1 MTPNE
6 KFGGL
11 CPALRKQVTDKVFCP
26 IETPMGV
33 RKIRLGLTE
42 ELRGCDQGEGT
53 FVTDKTHS
61 FSDKSTKLSGEVQ
74 PYHLIDMCSI
84 MK

>member
-1 MTPNE
+1 
-6 KFGGL
+6 
-11 CPALRKQVTDKVFCP
+11 
-26 IETPMGV
+26 MGV

-42 ELRGCDQGEGT
+42 ELRGYDQGEGT